1 MLKIK
6 AIQIKVQ
13 TDNGD
18 FESSFEFDNGLNII
32 KGNNT
37 SGKSTLFQ
45 AILYGLGM
53 EELLEARM
61 KEQCNPS
68 YEIELSTQK
77 ILFMK
82 FCDLS
87 LIWKSRTRKLLRLNV

>member
-1 MLKIK
+1 MLKIR
-6 AIQIKVQ
+6 AIQIKVR

-18 FESSFEFDNGLNII
+18 YESNFKFDKGLNII

-53 EELLEARM
+53 EQLLGDTNEKTM
-61 KEQCNPS
+61 QS
-68 YEIELSTQK
+68 V
-77 ILFMK
+77 
-82 FCDLS
+82 
-87 LIWKSRTRKLLRLNV
+87 LRDRVEYPKNTFHNVRD